1 MSIPG
6 SNLFYGSF
14 TSTGSAY
21 TLDFG
26 TLVTSFTMH
35 NLTQYNS
42 TANPGVLKRAWYV
55 SGMPTGSY
63 FGVVNTNSAAT
74 DQSIYAASGGFTP
87 IDYDNLPSVAST
99 AISSVSQANPAVV
112 TSTSHGLATGDTVIL
127 YNVTGQQQLSGM
139 MFTVTRTGANTFTIP
154 VDTSGF
160 ANAGSGGTVQ
170 KVFLNPFVERETYIT
185 NITAASSA
193 VVSTSTNHGY
203 QVGDVVSFR
212 IPQNGAYGM
221 TELNYLRGTIT
232 AVGSVTTF
240 TVNINSSGFTAWAW
254 PLTANA
260 FQQSHPVVIPCGAAG
275 TSPNYLGDA
284 TANNG
289 YKGLILG
296 SAVCGAASDVI
307 YWTASVGTN
316 LNLI

>member
-14 TSTGSAY
+14 TSDGNPKTIS
-21 TLDFG
+21 FG
-26 TLVTSFTMH
+26 TNVTNFNMW
-35 NLTQYNS
+35 NLTQFNS
-42 TANPGVLKRAWYV
+42 TANPGVIKRAWFIA
-55 SGMPTGSY
+55 GLPRGAY
-63 FGVVNTNSAAT
+63 FGVQNTNGAAT
-74 DQSIYAASGGFTP
+74 DQSIYAASNGFTP
-87 IDYDNLPSVAST
+87 IDYDNLPSFAST
-99 AISSVSQANPAVV
+99 AITSVSQANPAVV
-112 TSTSHGLATGDTVIL
+112 TSNSHGLSTGDQVIL
-127 YNVTGQQQLSGM
+127 YNVTGQQQLSGIQ
-139 MFTVTRTGANTFTIP
+139 FTVTRTGANTFTIP

-170 KVFLNPFVERETYIT
+170 KVWPNTFVEREAYIT
-185 NITAASSA
+185 NITQATSA
-193 VVSTSTNHGY
+193 VVSTATNHGY

-221 TELNYLRGTIT
+221 QQLNYVRAAIT
-232 AVGSVTTF
+232 AVGSVTSF
-240 TVNINSSGFTAWAW
+240 TINWDTSGYTAWAW
-254 PLTANA
+254 PVTANA
-260 FQQSHPVVIPCGAAG
+260 FQQGRPVVIPVGAAG

-284 TANNG
+284 TDNVG

-296 SAVCGAASDVI
+296 SAVCGASSDVI